1 MNINEQN
8 LLAKGFYK
16 YIRFIIYKVVDNDEQ
31 WNSYLHLYMKLDW

>member
-1 MNINEQN
+1 MQFKNLLINDLNINEQN

-31 WNSYLHLYMKLDW
+31 